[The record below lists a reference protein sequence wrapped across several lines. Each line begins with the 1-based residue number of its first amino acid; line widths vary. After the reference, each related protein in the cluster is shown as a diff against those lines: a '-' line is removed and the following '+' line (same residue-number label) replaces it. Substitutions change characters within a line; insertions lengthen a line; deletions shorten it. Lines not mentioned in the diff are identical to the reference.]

1 MADFKV
7 VGKLIIDDNN
17 QLKVVGNSAKKTAKE
32 VDKVGKSAHTADRQ
46 LKGAA
51 QASSN
56 ASKNFSKMSQG
67 ISGGLVPA
75 YATLAAQLFA
85 LGAVFRSLQ
94 EASDFRVLNEGMK
107 AYAATTGT
115 MVNSLAKNLQKATG
129 FQIDFR
135 NAAQQSQIMLAAGFG
150 QEQMSRLAK
159 AAKGA
164 STALG
169 RDFED
174 SLNRLVRGVTKAEP
188 ELLDELGIILRLEP
202 ATKKYAL
209 RINKTAKD
217 LTTFEKSQAVL
228 NEVLEQAESK
238 YGAVAD
244 AVPVNQFNQL
254 IATFRDLKDQA
265 MLFITPLAEA
275 LGGFFSNNISSA
287 VAALALFVRGILK
300 AVIPSI
306 DQLNDRIENSFI
318 GRMGAGT
325 KAAFGDAKSAF
336 AGIGEGLQQT
346 KTARADLRGQAK
358 GLTSAAAQKS
368 TSIQALQQGK
378 NLSRQQAA
386 GLKTALKN
394 AEAQYKKHGK
404 IVTGIFAGE
413 DIKRVKSFKRSLK
426 VMQSEASQTSK
437 VITGTF
443 KVMSSSLKGI
453 FLGIGAGFKGLM
465 VGMTKVAKFGAAA
478 INRAFSL
485 IAFIGIFTLAAD
497 ALGSF
502 KTNMDNITKGA
513 GKFVKFLGEMAQ
525 KLHEMIESIPFVGK
539 ILGFTM
545 KPIEMLGKGLVK
557 GGEEIVKYGE
567 SLEGV
572 TNVNRRIKK
581 TSEDFKELSERVTDT
596 ASEVQDF
603 FKSMELQEARTG
615 SGASLRQTEAMISS
629 SGVDAIFKDYRDLM
643 SASLGQ
649 GPGFANPEDITKLEA
664 TLFGPEGLIT
674 KLATID
680 DTFAKILKN
689 KDTMS
694 IDSIFEMILGRTGTA
709 GATTAAF
716 NTLNSTLDA
725 FEGKFSTIFNK
736 SDPMEDLIKQVD
748 ALGDTIE
755 QTEEETLGTIYK
767 RLFGDPAKGMTPEQ
781 MKEKVDGIF
790 ESIKGIQNLRNQ
802 ASAGLLQTQA
812 DSARVGG
819 RSDAASRFEQQR
831 IKQEEFRFNIQ
842 NQTATVREKELAFQQ
857 NATEA
862 NKKAL
867 EDEQKKLQILNL
879 QSTEYNRSVSVIG
892 RIQDTFS
899 KGIEDMFV
907 KIAEGSMS
915 AKEAFKSLATLV
927 LQEMAKIAAM
937 KMAASVTGF
946 LGFANGGIMPVRG
959 MASGGYTSVGTKR
972 FGTGGIATQPT
983 IMVGEGKYNEAVV
996 PLPDGRTIPV
1006 EMTGSGAG
1014 TNNVV
1019 INVDASGN
1027 GGATGDGER
1036 GKQLGVAIQAAVME
1050 TIQREKRPG
1059 GVLSGN

>member
-1 MADFKV
+1 
-7 VGKLIIDDNN
+7 
-17 QLKVVGNSAKKTAKE
+17 
-32 VDKVGKSAHTADRQ
+32 
-46 LKGAA
+46 
-51 QASSN
+51 
-56 ASKNFSKMSQG
+56 
-67 ISGGLVPA
+67 
-75 YATLAAQLFA
+75 
-85 LGAVFRSLQ
+85 
-94 EASDFRVLNEGMK
+94 
-107 AYAATTGT
+107 
-115 MVNSLAKNLQKATG
+115 
-129 FQIDFR
+129 
-135 NAAQQSQIMLAAGFG
+135 
-150 QEQMSRLAK
+150 
-159 AAKGA
+159 
-164 STALG
+164 
-169 RDFED
+169 
-174 SLNRLVRGVTKAEP
+174 
-188 ELLDELGIILRLEP
+188 
-202 ATKKYAL
+202 
-209 RINKTAKD
+209 
-217 LTTFEKSQAVL
+217 
-228 NEVLEQAESK
+228 
-238 YGAVAD
+238 
-244 AVPVNQFNQL
+244 
-254 IATFRDLKDQA
+254 
-265 MLFITPLAEA
+265 
-275 LGGFFSNNISSA
+275 
-287 VAALALFVRGILK
+287 
-300 AVIPSI
+300 
-306 DQLNDRIENSFI
+306 
-318 GRMGAGT
+318 
-325 KAAFGDAKSAF
+325 
-336 AGIGEGLQQT
+336 
-346 KTARADLRGQAK
+346 
-358 GLTSAAAQKS
+358 
-368 TSIQALQQGK
+368 
-378 NLSRQQAA
+378 
-386 GLKTALKN
+386 
-394 AEAQYKKHGK
+394 
-404 IVTGIFAGE
+404 
-413 DIKRVKSFKRSLK
+413 
-426 VMQSEASQTSK
+426 
-437 VITGTF
+437 
-443 KVMSSSLKGI
+443 
-453 FLGIGAGFKGLM
+453 
-465 VGMTKVAKFGAAA
+465 
-478 INRAFSL
+478 
-485 IAFIGIFTLAAD
+485 
-497 ALGSF
+497 
-502 KTNMDNITKGA
+502 
-513 GKFVKFLGEMAQ
+513 
-525 KLHEMIESIPFVGK
+525 
-539 ILGFTM
+539 
-545 KPIEMLGKGLVK
+545 
-557 GGEEIVKYGE
+557 
-567 SLEGV
+567 
-572 TNVNRRIKK
+572 
-581 TSEDFKELSERVTDT
+581 
-596 ASEVQDF
+596 
-603 FKSMELQEARTG
+603 
-615 SGASLRQTEAMISS
+615 
-629 SGVDAIFKDYRDLM
+629 
-643 SASLGQ
+643 
-649 GPGFANPEDITKLEA
+649 
-664 TLFGPEGLIT
+664 

-802 ASAGLLQTQA
+802 ASAGLLETQA

-831 IKQEEFRFNIQ
+831 IKQEEFRFNIM

-879 QSTEYNRSVSVIG
+879 QSAEYTRSVSVIG

-946 LGFANGGIMPVRG
+946 MGFAQGGIIPVRG

-983 IMVGEGKYNEAVV
+983 IMVGEGRHNEAVV
-996 PLPDGRTIPV
+996 PLPDGRSIPV
-1006 EMTGSGAG
+1006 DMSGSGAG

>member
-7 VGKLIIDDNN
+7 IGKVVIDDDGN
-17 QLKVVGNSAKKTAKE
+17 LKVVGNKAKKSAKE
-32 VDKVGKSAHTADRQ
+32 IDKVGKSAANADRQ

-85 LGAVFRSLQ
+85 LSAVFRALT
-94 EASDFRVLNEGMK
+94 EASDFRVLNEGMR
-107 AYAATTGT
+107 AFAASTGT

-169 RDFED
+169 RNFED

-209 RINKTAKD
+209 RLNKTAKD

-254 IATFRDLKDQA
+254 IATFMDLKDSA
-265 MLFITPLAEA
+265 MLAITPLAEA
-275 LGGFFSNNISSA
+275 LGGFFSNNIGSA
-287 VAALALFVRGILK
+287 IAALALFVTGITK
-300 AVIPSI
+300 SVIPSI
-306 DQLNDRIENSFI
+306 EQMNESISNSMM
-318 GRMGAGT
+318 GRMGAGAAT
-325 KAAFGDAKSAF
+325 AFGDMKSSF
-336 AGIGEGLQQT
+336 AGIGEGIQQT
-346 KTARADLRGQAK
+346 RTAKARLKGQA
-358 GLTSAAAQKS
+358 GELTSAAAGKS
-368 TSIQALQQGK
+368 AGIQALQRGK

-386 GLKTALKN
+386 GLNTSLKN

-413 DIKRVKSFKRSLK
+413 DIKRVRSFKKAMKQMQAETSIATKVMTGTLK
-426 VMQSEASQTSK
+426 VFTSTAK
-437 VITGTF
+437 VLFFGMGT
-443 KVMSSSLKGI
+443 
-453 FLGIGAGFKGLM
+453 AFKGVMMGM
-465 VGMTKVAKFGAAA
+465 VTVTKFAARG
-478 INRAFSL
+478 INRALSL
-485 IAFIGIFTLAAD
+485 IAFVGIITLVID
-497 ALGSF
+497 GVRSLGQ
-502 KTNMDNITKGA
+502 NLDNVTKGI
-513 GKFVKFLGEMAQ
+513 GKMISKIGEFFQNIADKVRDLPFIGGLLGGG
-525 KLHEMIESIPFVGK
+525 LDLVGK
-539 ILGFTM
+539 GAEIAG
-545 KPIEMLGKGLVK
+545 GKVQEFGK
-557 GGEEIVKYGE
+557 

-572 TNVNRRIKK
+572 ASKNRAIAKVK
-581 TSEDFKELSERVTDT
+581 EDFKELSERAKST
-596 ASEVQDF
+596 ADEVSAF
-603 FKSMELQEARTG
+603 FKSMELQEAKTG
-615 SGASLRQTEAMISS
+615 KGASLKQMEAMISS
-629 SGVDAIFKDYRDLM
+629 SGVDAIFKDYKDLLD
-643 SASLGQ
+643 ASFAQ
-649 GPGFANPEDITKLEA
+649 GPGFAGAEDLVKLEESI
-664 TLFGPEGLIT
+664 FGKDGIIG
-674 KLATID
+674 KLATVD
-680 DTFAKILKN
+680 ETFAKILKN

-694 IDSIFEMILGRTGTA
+694 IDKIFEMILGRTGEA

-716 NTLNSTLDA
+716 NTLNSSLDA
-725 FEGKFSTIFNK
+725 FESKFSSIFNK
-736 SDPMEDLIKQVD
+736 SDPMEDLITQVGT
-748 ALGDTIE
+748 LG
-755 QTEEETLGTIYK
+755 ETLDQTQQETVGAIYQ
-767 RLFGDPAKGMTPEQ
+767 RLFGDPAEGMSPEDMNKAIQ
-781 MKEKVDGIF
+781 EIF
-790 ESIKGIQNLRNQ
+790 GSIKAIQNLRTT
-802 ASAGLLQTQA
+802 SSEGLLQTQA

-819 RSDAASRFEQQR
+819 RSDAASRFEKER
-831 IKQEEFRFNIQ
+831 IKNEEFRFNIM
-842 NQTATVREKELAFQQ
+842 NQTATVREKELAYQQ
-857 NATEA
+857 TATEA
-862 NKKAL
+862 NKKAM
-867 EDEQKKLQILNL
+867 EDEKKKLEILQL
-879 QSTEYNRSVSVIG
+879 QSQEYARSVSVVG

-907 KIAEGSMS
+907 KIAEGSMT
-915 AKEAFKSLATLV
+915 AKDAFKSLATLV

-983 IMVGEGKYNEAVV
+983 IMVGEGRYNEAVV

-1006 EMTGSGAG
+1006 EMTGGGGG

-1019 INVDASGN
+1019 INVDAGGN
-1027 GGATGDGER
+1027 ASSTGNAEQAQG
-1036 GKQLGVAIQAAVME
+1036 LGMAIQAAVME
-1050 TIQREKRPG
+1050 TLQREKRPG
-1059 GVLSGN
+1059 GVLGGG